1 LRDVIIIILFFE
13 NIQMTLFTSCF
24 YSRAED
30 MNTKIGLGIAV
41 ASVVIAI
48 AMLAPLA
55 TNADAAKRQI
65 CDSGPT
71 AGEVQTDVN
80 KQKPEMAAVQAHS
93 RLPVLMIDE

>member
-1 LRDVIIIILFFE
+1 
-13 NIQMTLFTSCF
+13 MTLFTSCF

-71 AGEVQTDVN
+71 AGEGPCPGNSESSPNRCEQTKAGNGGGSGSFKTTCPD
-80 KQKPEMAAVQAHS
+80 
-93 RLPVLMIDE
+93 D